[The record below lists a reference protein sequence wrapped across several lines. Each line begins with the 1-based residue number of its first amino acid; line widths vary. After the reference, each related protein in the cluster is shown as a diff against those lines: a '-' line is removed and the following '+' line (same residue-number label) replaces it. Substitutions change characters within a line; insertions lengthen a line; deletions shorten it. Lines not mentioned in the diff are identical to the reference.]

1 MIKDLYLR
9 KNMDN
14 EGWVNLKLILDFKRV
29 KIIINGLL
37 NGLEKEKKEG
47 EEKKEKLMSLL
58 LLMIIMIRLFWKVS
72 NHVRI

>member
-1 MIKDLYLR
+1 
-9 KNMDN
+9 MDN

-37 NGLEKEKKEG
+37 NGLERKRKKVKR
-47 EEKKEKLMSLL
+47 KKKLMPLL